1 MSINDRNIDIKE
13 LKKGIQMIIKAF
25 NEQKEQ
31 YLKIINSMKEKI
43 ALLEEQITKLTEE
56 NNRYQ
61 NKLFSLQQNIKYI
74 SKTICQ
80 IKDDEESIEDKD
92 NNDVDKSNSSN
103 SIDQEQNLKI
113 KLIKNKNKDFFK
125 KYSLNKLEI
134 KKPIKSINQ
143 ESNINFEDEEEED
156 NNYYIRD
163 DDIQIKRKEKK
174 DNNYMNNI
182 YKTLNIKKSNIKET
196 ESIFNSNSNEDKT
209 DYVRNEESKKEKEI
223 KDNLNDSNNNSNQD
237 K

>member
-209 DYVRNEESKKEKEI
+209 DYVRNEESKR
-223 KDNLNDSNNNSNQD
+223 
-237 K
+237 

>member
-143 ESNINFEDEEEED
+143 ESNINFEDEEED